1 MANIRDLLEQVQLK
15 ERELTKKELKRREE
29 IADKLPDAEFKKRYG
44 DDWKSVKIATAT
56 NIAKSQSEQINEETL
71 KCPRCGTMNETPF
84 DKCRN
89 CGLPRDEFASYKK
102 EEVDIQEDGHTDVA
116 SALRK
121 CITIMEDASQIKM
134 KLKTMSPE
142 ESLPS
147 WWTNK
152 LAVAANSMNKMR
164 DYFLIP
170 VTEQEMAC
178 PIATKNVE
186 INTKNRDATI
196 AKFMYGPLNI
206 DEPGDYWERVAKKW
220 DTTVEAAKKSQC
232 GNCAAFDTSPRMK
245 QCMPGETSDNDGE
258 LGYCWMHH
266 FKCHSARSCTTWAK
280 GGPITDDNTSYDW
293 QERANIQ
300 TEKKREI
307 DPADIDLVATDDD
320 RKAADKNIL
329 VQLKRAQD
337 MRGKAKIE
345 FADKKKVQI
354 PANVVDFAIKRIM
367 SMKPSDRLTFTKKL
381 SRSYKDLLKTLK
393 EK

>member
-84 DKCRN
+84 DKCSN

-121 CITIMEDASQIKM
+121 CVTIMEDASQIKM

-142 ESLPS
+142 GSLPS

-152 LAVAANSMNKMR
+152 LAVAANSLNKMR

-178 PIATKNVE
+178 PIATKNIEV
-186 INTKNRDATI
+186 NVKNRDATI
-196 AKFMYGPLNI
+196 KNFNYGPLNV
-206 DEPGDYWERVAKKW
+206 DEPGDYWKDIAKYW
-220 DTTVEAAKKSQC
+220 NTTEEAAKKSLC
-232 GNCAAFDTSPRMK
+232 NNCVAFDVSPRMLE
-245 QCMPGETSDNDGE
+245 CMPGETSDDDGR

-266 FKCHSARSCTTWAK
+266 FKCHSARACHTWAK
-280 GGPITDDNTSYDW
+280 GGPITEDEKSYDW
-293 QERANIQ
+293 QKRANIQ

-367 SMKPSDRLTFTKKL
+367 SMKPSDRLAFTKKL

>member
-367 SMKPSDRLTFTKKL
+367 SMKPSDRLAFTKKL

>member
-84 DKCRN
+84 DKCSN

-121 CITIMEDASQIKM
+121 CVTIMEDASQIKM

-152 LAVAANSMNKMR
+152 LAVAANSLNKMR

-178 PIATKNVE
+178 PIATKNIEV
-186 INTKNRDATI
+186 NVKNRDATI
-196 AKFMYGPLNI
+196 KNFNYGPLNV
-206 DEPGDYWERVAKKW
+206 DEPGDYWKDIAKYW
-220 DTTVEAAKKSQC
+220 NTTEEAAKKSLC
-232 GNCAAFDTSPRMK
+232 NNCVAFDVSPRMLE
-245 QCMPGETSDNDGE
+245 CMPGETSDDDGR

-266 FKCHSARSCTTWAK
+266 FKCHSARACHTWAK
-280 GGPITDDNTSYDW
+280 GGPITEDEKSYDW
-293 QERANIQ
+293 QKRANIQ
-300 TEKKREI
+300 TEKKHET
-307 DPADIDLVATDDD
+307 DPADVDLVATDDD

-354 PANVVDFAIKRIM
+354 PANVIDFAIKKIM
-367 SMKPSDRLTFTKKL
+367 SMKPNDRLKFTKKL